1 MASMLPSSVTKNK
14 ELSSMRMLSKLL
26 AVPAIAF
33 ALFAAVAGAAASPA
47 APQADSEYVVLKTP
61 QPSNAGK
68 KVEVI
73 EFFAYYCPHCNAW
86 DGKLAEW
93 VKKQGDN
100 IVFKRVHVSRDANV
114 QPQQKLFFTL
124 EAMGLLEQYHSKV
137 FHAMHEEHNR
147 LNRDEL
153 VFEWVEKNGIDKKK
167 FVDIYNSPFGVPASL
182 RRTDAMMAAYQ
193 IDSWPM
199 IAIDGK
205 YLTSPYQANKNSA
218 AQLTESQQ
226 QDNAQL
232 VMDFLLAKAKAE
244 KK

>member
-1 MASMLPSSVTKNK
+1 MGMF
-14 ELSSMRMLSKLL
+14 SKLL
-26 AVPAIAF
+26 LAPAIAF
-33 ALFAAVAGAAASPA
+33 ALLGAVSGAAATPA
-47 APQADSEYVVLKTP
+47 APQADVEYVVLKTP
-61 QPSNAGK
+61 QATDSGK

-86 DGKLAEW
+86 EGKLAEW
-93 VKKQGDN
+93 VKQQGDN

-124 EAMGLLEQYHSKV
+124 EAMGLLEQYHGKV

-147 LNRDEL
+147 LNRDEQ
-153 VFEWVEKNGIDKKK
+153 VFEWAEKNGIDKKK
-167 FVDIYNSPFGVPASL
+167 FMETYMGLGVPGRL

-193 IDSWPM
+193 INSWPT

-205 YLTSPYQANKNSA
+205 YLTSPYEANKNSSA
-218 AQLTESQQ
+218 ALSESQQ
-226 QDNAQL
+226 QANAQL
-232 VMDFLLAKAKAE
+232 VMDFLVAKAKAD